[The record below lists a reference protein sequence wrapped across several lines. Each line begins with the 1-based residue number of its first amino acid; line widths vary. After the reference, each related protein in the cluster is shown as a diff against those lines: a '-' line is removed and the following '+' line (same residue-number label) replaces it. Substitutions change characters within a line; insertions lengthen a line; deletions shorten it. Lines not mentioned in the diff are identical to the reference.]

1 MILLSIRLQLP
12 VDNDDQQSDNDLSQ
26 NVVSPKFHKNKVKV
40 KMVVMI
46 INTNNTDKLLKSK

>member
-1 MILLSIRLQLP
+1 MP